1 MLYVHYPQ
9 MDDRNLSDAGCE
21 RGPRNIFT
29 KRASIVQAA
38 DIYTDTD
45 MSWVES
51 LEMSCR
57 PSFSQ

>member
-1 MLYVHYPQ
+1 
-9 MDDRNLSDAGCE
+9 MDDRSLSDAGCE

-29 KRASIVQAA
+29 KRASIVQAV

-51 LEMSCR
+51 LKMSCR